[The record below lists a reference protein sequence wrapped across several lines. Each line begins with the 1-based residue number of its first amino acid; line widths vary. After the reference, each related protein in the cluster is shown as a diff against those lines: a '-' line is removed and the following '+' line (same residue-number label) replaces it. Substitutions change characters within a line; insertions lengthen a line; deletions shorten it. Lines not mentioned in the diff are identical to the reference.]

1 MLLQEHSS
9 CLYRSDNGKPF
20 CLAELW
26 PALIVWIR
34 WDFTIYAV
42 HEFQNTKK
50 KKKKLVLKF
59 ISAPRKDK
67 HFIGQLW
74 QLMIE
79 SNVGAWTQAWQ
90 ASRWFSKSTALS
102 ARVSL
107 LSPQPLPALLLA
119 PFFIVLFDSC
129 SSFFAPKQHRNA
141 CYPGCPTVSLL
152 EYWNHK
158 EGRVGCVHQNIFT
171 RKVTDIAFTSD
182 FCNTVFTRISAAVLI

>member
-9 CLYRSDNGKPF
+9 CLCRSDNGKPF

-26 PALIVWIR
+26 PALIVWIH

-42 HEFQNTKK
+42 HEFQNT

-74 QLMIE
+74 QLMIA

-90 ASRWFSKSTALS
+90 ASGWFSKSTALS
-102 ARVSL
+102 ARVSF

-119 PFFIVLFDSC
+119 PFFIVVFDSC

-141 CYPGCPTVSLL
+141 CFPGYVQRSPCWNIGTIRRVVWVAFTKTYSRGKWLISHLPPTFAIPYLL
-152 EYWNHK
+152 E
-158 EGRVGCVHQNIFT
+158 
-171 RKVTDIAFTSD
+171 
-182 FCNTVFTRISAAVLI
+182 